1 MNYLEEYYGLTL
13 KLGDDKTRSFVTD
26 LLLQN
31 IENKMNF
38 NYNDKVLEIEK
49 IEPIDDKFLKVILH
63 KKNIVERNAEGQK
76 RSYKPRENK
85 FYNKAIII
93 TGMMPPAMMNKY
105 NLHIDERFET
115 KKELCDYV
123 GLTSQSIDNWLKN
136 GWIKLEK
143 KEHGNKGKT
152 SPYQENR
159 GYISEEGKQRISEA
173 RSKEYNER
181 LEGEI
186 IVTDKLPEKLQKQYD
201 IKPEDIFENWE
212 TLMNKI
218 DKSKKTVDN
227 WRKAE
232 WIEFVK

>member
-1 MNYLEEYYGLTL
+1 MNYLEEYYRLTL

-38 NYNDKVLEIEK
+38 NYDDKVLEIEK
-49 IEPIDDKFLKVILH
+49 IEPIDDKLLNVILH
-63 KKNIVERNAEGQK
+63 KKNIVERNAEGLK

-93 TGMMPPAMMNKY
+93 TGMMPPAMMKRY
-105 NLHIDERFET
+105 NLHVDERFET
-115 KKELCDYV
+115 KKELCEHV
-123 GLTSQSIDNWLKN
+123 GLTPQAIDNWLNN
-136 GWIKLEK
+136 GWITLEN
-143 KEHGNKGKT
+143 KEHGNKGKI

-159 GYISEEGKQRISEA
+159 GYISEEGRQRISEA

-201 IKPEDIFENWE
+201 IKPEDIFDNWE

-227 WRKAE
+227 WRKE
-232 WIEFVK
+232 GWIEFVK